1 MCLLGILMNMTAAHQ
16 LVERARR
23 RLQVSQSLE
32 VAALALPVAG
42 WAMFFYIFFFRL
54 IFQGRLGAPLSSFN
68 VMIAIGAA
76 VFAASCAILI
86 LRRGWPT
93 RAHAAAQLDE
103 RLNLAS
109 RMSTALAVQSR
120 SDDFSKAAVADAN
133 RVALDVQTKNL
144 VRREFAYHFGSRWTH
159 SAATALVLVLAW
171 LFIPTW
177 NVSAS
182 KKDSQSQ
189 QDAVSL
195 EKAVAAEGHL
205 NDAMRSAM
213 EVAALDE
220 SIAQALD
227 SSRQLLDTARQQN
240 ATPAEREARAFAQQ
254 ALLTAA
260 LEKAS
265 QSESLDSNESLQDAL
280 KELVLEP
287 GPERELLA
295 ALKRGDFEA
304 AAKEAQKL
312 AEEAKS
318 SNAAQAT
325 AAKQALEKVAAALN
339 KQGAAEAAKAT
350 QKMAGANQ
358 KSGSKQ
364 TSSAMKKSISNSQQ
378 CKSLGKACQEAAN
391 GNIKNLMDLMK
402 KGSAASSQK
411 NSLQKL
417 IAACRNPGSK
427 QGGSRAGSGQSTPK
441 LADEPDSRATQFNS
455 EDMMSE
461 SQDIDA
467 EPIARDFVQGSG
479 TRGEVATRTLTVI
492 EHQVQAGL
500 EEGSEED
507 QVPAAL
513 REAHQKY
520 FSQWKTKI
528 DAAKS
533 NSDVQQATPSTAPQT
548 KPAAN
553 APIVPPKAP

>member
-1 MCLLGILMNMTAAHQ
+1 MTAVHQ

-32 VAALALPVAG
+32 VAALALPVACG
-42 WAMFFYIFFFRL
+42 AMLFSIVLLRL
-54 IFQGRLGAPLSSFN
+54 FFQGRVLVPWSEFN
-68 VMIAIGAA
+68 IMIAIGVT
-76 VFAASCAILI
+76 VFAACFALLVS
-86 LRRGWPT
+86 RRGWPT
-93 RAHAAAQLDE
+93 RANAAAQLDE

-109 RMSTALAVQSR
+109 RMSTALSVQSR

-133 RVALDVQTKNL
+133 RVALDMKTKNMVARAFAFHFDGQWKFSAVPALL
-144 VRREFAYHFGSRWTH
+144 V
-159 SAATALVLVLAW
+159 AAAW

-177 NVSAS
+177 NGSS
-182 KKDSQSQ
+182 HQKDSQSQ
-189 QDAVSL
+189 QDAASL
-195 EKAVAAEGHL
+195 EKAVAAEINL
-205 NDAMRSAM
+205 RDAMKSAM

-220 SIAQALD
+220 SIANALE
-227 SSRQLLDTARQQN
+227 SSHQLLDSARQQT

-280 KELVLEP
+280 KELALEP

-312 AEEAKS
+312 AEQAKS

-358 KSGSKQ
+358 KSGSKP
-364 TSSAMKKSISNSQQ
+364 TAATMKKSISNSQQ
-378 CKSLGKACQEAAN
+378 CKSMGKACQEAAN
-391 GNIKNLMDLMK
+391 GNINNLMDLMK
-402 KGSAASSQK
+402 KGSAASSK
-411 NSLQKL
+411 KKSLYQSL
-417 IAACRNPGSK
+417 ASSRNAGSRS
-427 QGGSRAGSGQSTPK
+427 GGSRAGSGQSTPQ
-441 LADEPDSRATQFNS
+441 LAAEPDARATQFNS

-461 SQDIDA
+461 SQDLDA

-479 TRGEVATRTLTVI
+479 TSGEVATRTLTVI

-520 FSQWKTKI
+520 FSQWKKKI
-528 DAAKS
+528 DLVKS
-533 NSDVQQATPSTAPQT
+533 NSSAPEVAPQATPATTPTS
-548 KPAAN
+548 N
-553 APIVPPKAP
+553 APALPPKAP

>member
-1 MCLLGILMNMTAAHQ
+1 MAILINMTVVLQ

-23 RLQVSQSLE
+23 RLQVSRSLE

-42 WAMFFYIFFFRL
+42 WAMVFCIFFFRL
-54 IFQGRLGAPLSSFN
+54 IFQGRLGAPLSAFN
-68 VMIAIGAA
+68 VMISIGAA
-76 VFAASCAILI
+76 VFVASCAILI
-86 LRRGWPT
+86 FRRGWPT

-120 SDDFSKAAVADAN
+120 TDDFSKAAVADAN

-144 VRREFAYHFGSRWTH
+144 VRREFAYHFGSRWSY

-195 EKAVAAEGHL
+195 EKAVAAEGQL

-227 SSRQLLDTARQQN
+227 SSRQLLDSARQQN

-280 KELVLEP
+280 KELALEP

-378 CKSLGKACQEAAN
+378 CKSMGKACQEAAN

-402 KGSAASSQK
+402 KGSAASSK
-411 NSLQKL
+411 KKSLSQSL
-417 IAACRNPGSK
+417 ASSRNAGSRS
-427 QGGSRAGSGQSTPK
+427 GGSRAGSGQSTPK
-441 LADEPDSRATQFNS
+441 LADEPDARTTQFNS

-507 QVPAAL
+507 QVPVAL

-520 FSQWKTKI
+520 FSEWKKKI
-528 DAAKS
+528 DQVKS
-533 NSDVQQATPSTAPQT
+533 NSDAPQATPANSPTS
-548 KPAAN
+548 N
-553 APIVPPKAP
+553 APALPSKAP

>member
-1 MCLLGILMNMTAAHQ
+1 MAILIDMTVVLQ

-42 WAMFFYIFFFRL
+42 WAMVFCIFFFRL
-54 IFQGRLGAPLSSFN
+54 ILQGRLGAPLSAFN
-68 VMIAIGAA
+68 VMIFIGAA
-76 VFAASCAILI
+76 VFVASCAILI
-86 LRRGWPT
+86 FRRGWPT

-144 VRREFAYHFGSRWTH
+144 VRREFAYHFGSRWSY

-220 SIAQALD
+220 SIAQALV
-227 SSRQLLDTARQQN
+227 SSRQLLDSARQQN

-280 KELVLEP
+280 KELALEP

-339 KQGAAEAAKAT
+339 KQGAAEAAKASE
-350 QKMAGANQ
+350 KMAGANQ

-364 TSSAMKKSISNSQQ
+364 TSSAMKKSITNSQQ
-378 CKSLGKACQEAAN
+378 FKSMGKACQEAAN

-402 KGSAASSQK
+402 KGSAASSK
-411 NSLQKL
+411 KKSLSQSL
-417 IAACRNPGSK
+417 ASSRNAGSRS
-427 QGGSRAGSGQSTPK
+427 GGSRAGSGQSTPK
-441 LADEPDSRATQFNS
+441 LADEPDARTTQFNS

-507 QVPAAL
+507 QVPVAL

-520 FSQWKTKI
+520 FSEWKKKI
-528 DAAKS
+528 DQVKS
-533 NSDVQQATPSTAPQT
+533 NSDAPQATPANSPTS
-548 KPAAN
+548 N
-553 APIVPPKAP
+553 APALPPKAP

>member
-1 MCLLGILMNMTAAHQ
+1 MCLLAILNNMTAVHQ
-16 LVERARR
+16 LVERTRR
-23 RLQVSQSLE
+23 RLQVSQSLD

-42 WAMFFYIFFFRL
+42 CAMVFGIIVSRL
-54 IFQGRLGAPLSSFN
+54 FLPTPLSSLSS
-68 VMIAIGAA
+68 MIALGAA
-76 VFAASCAILI
+76 VFAAYCAL
-86 LRRGWPT
+86 LFSRRVWPT
-93 RAHAAAQLDE
+93 RASAAAQLDE
-103 RLNLAS
+103 RLHLAS
-109 RMSTALAVQSR
+109 RISTAMSVQSC

-133 RVALDVQTKNL
+133 RVALDVKTKNMA
-144 VRREFAYHFGSRWTH
+144 RQAFAFHFGAQWNY
-159 SAATALVLVLAW
+159 SAATALVVAAAW

-177 NVSAS
+177 NVSNT

-189 QDAVSL
+189 QDATSL
-195 EKAVAAEGHL
+195 EKAVAAEANL
-205 NDAMRSAM
+205 NDAMQSAM
-213 EVAALDE
+213 ELAALDE
-220 SIAQALD
+220 SIAQALE
-227 SSRQLLDTARQQN
+227 SSKQILDQSNPQMAS
-240 ATPAEREARAFAQQ
+240 PAQREARAFAQQ
-254 ALLTAA
+254 ALLAAA

-265 QSESLDSNESLQDAL
+265 QADSLESNQSLKDAL
-280 KELVLEP
+280 SELPLAQGE
-287 GPERELLA
+287 ERELLA
-295 ALKRGDFEA
+295 ALTRGDFEA

-312 AEEAKS
+312 ADKAKS
-318 SNAAQAT
+318 ENPAQAA

-339 KQGAAEAAKAT
+339 KQGAAEAAKAN
-350 QKMAGANQ
+350 QKTANANQ
-358 KSGSKQ
+358 KSGSKP
-364 TSSAMKKSISNSQQ
+364 TSASMKKAMSNSQH
-378 CKSLGKACQEAAN
+378 CNAMGKACQEAAG

-411 NSLQKL
+411 NSLQKS

-533 NSDVQQATPSTAPQT
+533 NSDVQQAAPSTTPQS

-553 APIVPPKAP
+553 APVVPPKAP

>member
-1 MCLLGILMNMTAAHQ
+1 MAILINLTVVLQ

-23 RLQVSQSLE
+23 RLQVSRSLE

-42 WAMFFYIFFFRL
+42 WAMVFCIFFFRL
-54 IFQGRLGAPLSSFN
+54 IFQGRLGAPLSAFN
-68 VMIAIGAA
+68 VMISIGAA
-76 VFAASCAILI
+76 VFVASCAILI
-86 LRRGWPT
+86 FRRGWPT

-120 SDDFSKAAVADAN
+120 TDDFSKAAVADAN

-144 VRREFAYHFGSRWTH
+144 VRREFAYHFGSRWSY

-195 EKAVAAEGHL
+195 EKAVAAEGQL

-227 SSRQLLDTARQQN
+227 SSRQLLDSARQQN

-280 KELVLEP
+280 KELALEP

-378 CKSLGKACQEAAN
+378 CKSMGKACQEAAN

-402 KGSAASSQK
+402 KGSAASSK
-411 NSLQKL
+411 KKSLSQSL
-417 IAACRNPGSK
+417 ASSRNAGSRS
-427 QGGSRAGSGQSTPK
+427 GGSRAGSGQSTPK
-441 LADEPDSRATQFNS
+441 LADEPDARTTQFNS

-507 QVPAAL
+507 QVPVAL

-520 FSQWKTKI
+520 FSEWKKKI
-528 DAAKS
+528 DQVKS
-533 NSDVQQATPSTAPQT
+533 NSDAPQATPANSPTS
-548 KPAAN
+548 N
-553 APIVPPKAP
+553 APALPSKAP